1 MLRGI
6 KAIHWA
12 ARGVYRVR
20 LVGLLDSGL
29 GRLASRGDLMSRND
43 VLVIGAGPS
52 GLFAA
57 SELARHGVDVRLVE
71 REVRPHREARAEA
84 IQPGTLEILDSVGL
98 LPPFLETSEHVRR
111 FRVYG
116 PDLSELGGLDFDGI
130 DCRCE
135 FQCSL
140 PQYETQRILET
151 HLGSLGGAVERG
163 VTATK
168 VEPDGNDV
176 AVELAHADGV
186 VETVH
191 PGIVIDA
198 GGAHSITRHSMSDPL
213 EGTTYQGHFLV
224 ADIAMEAPVPR
235 DQGSFFCGPDGMMRL
250 APLPGGRW
258 LTFQDLE
265 EGVHSVSAEEVVS
278 RTEARIG
285 GRSRPTDVAWFSPF
299 RMHRRIVSRLADGRR
314 FLIGDAA
321 HLSSPFGG
329 EGLNSGL
336 HDGYDLAWKL
346 ALVLRGRAP
355 RSLLDDYA
363 VERAIADRHV
373 LDVSDDVHTGIIGI
387 ADTVREGREPPAAV
401 ADPATTALLRNSRAM
416 IDVDY
421 AGSPLV
427 AEYEAKGADTVDP
440 HPGQRYPDWTHLGGS
455 SHHVLAFGPVSDAGS
470 LARLDRRWSGLVEVS
485 QDPDVEPARAGVP
498 TGGVVL
504 IRPDGHIGF
513 RSPSADAGALTALD
527 RHLSSYLIPDPN
539 V

>member
-1 MLRGI
+1 M
-6 KAIHWA
+6 
-12 ARGVYRVR
+12 AR
-20 LVGLLDSGL
+20 
-29 GRLASRGDLMSRND
+29 NE
-43 VLVIGAGPS
+43 VLIIGAGPS

-71 REVRPHREARAEA
+71 REVRPHHEARATA

-98 LPPFLETSEHVRR
+98 LPPFLEASEHVRR
-111 FRVYG
+111 VRVYG
-116 PDLSELGGLDFDGI
+116 PDMSKLNGLDFEGI

-140 PQYETQRILET
+140 PQYETQRVLEA
-151 HLGSLGGAVERG
+151 HLASLGGEVERG

-168 VEPDGNDV
+168 VVPDGNGV
-176 AVELAHADGV
+176 LIELAHADGGI
-186 VETVH
+186 ETVH
-191 PGIVIDA
+191 PSVVIDA
-198 GGAHSITRHSMSDPL
+198 GGAHSMTRHSMGLPL
-213 EGTTYQGHFLV
+213 EGSTYQGHFLV

-235 DQGSFFCGPDGMMRL
+235 DQGSFFCGPDGLMLL

-265 EGVHSVSAEEVVS
+265 EGVQTVSAEDVVS

-285 GRSRPTDVAWFSPF
+285 GRSRPTDVDWFAPF
-299 RMHRRIVSRLADGRR
+299 RMHRRIVSRLSDGRR

-346 ALVLRGRAP
+346 ALVLQGHAP

-363 VERAIADRHV
+363 VERAIADHHV
-373 LDVSDDVHTGIIGI
+373 LDVSDDVHSGIIGI
-387 ADTVREGREPPAAV
+387 ADAVRQGREVPPED
-401 ADPATTALLRNSRAM
+401 ADPATTALLRNSRVM
-416 IDVDY
+416 IDFDY
-421 AGSPLV
+421 AGSPLIV
-427 AEYEAKGADTVDP
+427 DHGGAGTETADP
-440 HPGQRYPDWTHLGGS
+440 HPGQRYPDWTRLGGT
-455 SHHVLAFGPVSDAGS
+455 SHHVLVFGPVADAGS

-485 QDPDVEPARAGVP
+485 QDPDVDPARAGVP
-498 TGGVVL
+498 TGGLVL

-513 RSPSADAGALTALD
+513 RSPSADAGALAVLES
-527 RHLSSYLIPDPN
+527 HLSSYLTPDQAA
-539 V
+539 